1 VRTTGALL
9 TLPDA
14 VPCSLTSALLQQ
26 LPVDDDGLIHLA
38 RARTAARATR
48 AGVKVH
54 RMPVDADEQIDLD
67 GLVVAD
73 GPRTFVDL
81 AAKLNLEQLVAVGDV
96 VLRRFTREALTAAV
110 VRRARRPGIVLAR
123 QALPLLDPGS
133 ASPAETRAR
142 LRLHA
147 AGYTEL
153 VHGVVIRDQAGG
165 WLAEP
170 DLADEVAKVAVQHDG
185 AVHFEGGLEQRRA
198 DLHRDELSRQ
208 HGWQVVVST
217 AIDDRQPHLLLAKV
231 AAAYERATRLRAS

>member
-1 VRTTGALL
+1 LL
-9 TLPDA
+9 LE
-14 VPCSLTSALLQQ
+14 

-38 RARTAARATR
+38 RGLKAARSTR

-54 RMPVDADEQIDLD
+54 RTPVDADEQSDLD

-81 AAKLNLEQLVAVGDV
+81 AATLHLEQLVAVGDV
-96 VLRRFTREALTAAV
+96 VLSRYGMDALSAAV
-110 VRRARRPGIVLAR
+110 VRRARRPGMVLAR

-147 AGYTEL
+147 AGYTDL

-165 WLAEP
+165 WLAQP
-170 DLADEVAKVAVQHDG
+170 DLADEVAMVAVQHDG

-208 HGWQVVVST
+208 QGWQVVVST
-217 AIDDRQPHLLLAKV
+217 AIDDRQPHLLIAKV
-231 AAAYERATRLRAS
+231 AAAYERARRLRAS